1 LIESLQQEVA
11 TLKREK
17 KFIKEK
23 LEKTRTSDELA
34 ETNRLLEMEKS
45 KAEVAEKARS

>member
-1 LIESLQQEVA
+1 LIESLQQEVT

-17 KFIKEK
+17 RFIKEK
-23 LEKTRTSDELA
+23 LEKMRTCDELT

-45 KAEVAEKARS
+45 KAEVAEKARA